1 MSWALVAVGCAA
13 RVTAAVF
20 GGAIVNLRREVALA
34 GLNGDDNGGNGDDG
48 SKEPHF
54 GLGWR
59 LNRGTTAMISLVVV

>member
-1 MSWALVAVGCAA
+1 MSWALVAVGRAT

-20 GGAIVNLRREVALA
+20 SGANINLRREVALA
-34 GLNGDDNGGNGDDG
+34 GLNGDDNGSNGNYG

-59 LNRGTTAMISLVVV
+59 LNRGTGR